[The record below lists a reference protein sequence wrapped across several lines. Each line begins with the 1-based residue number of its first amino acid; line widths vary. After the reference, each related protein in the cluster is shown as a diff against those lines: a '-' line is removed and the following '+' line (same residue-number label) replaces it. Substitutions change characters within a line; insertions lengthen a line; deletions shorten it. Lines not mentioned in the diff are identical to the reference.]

1 MRVLCL
7 TMKIYLKPEDW
18 IGGLNETIE
27 QCLENL
33 KMVHEDGQNEILDLI
48 DVALKVD
55 ETFSV
60 EELEA

>member
-1 MRVLCL
+1 MKVLCL
-7 TMKIYLKPEDW
+7 TTKIYLKPEDW

-33 KMVHEDGQNEILDLI
+33 KMVYEDGQNEILDLI
-48 DVALKVD
+48 DAALKVV